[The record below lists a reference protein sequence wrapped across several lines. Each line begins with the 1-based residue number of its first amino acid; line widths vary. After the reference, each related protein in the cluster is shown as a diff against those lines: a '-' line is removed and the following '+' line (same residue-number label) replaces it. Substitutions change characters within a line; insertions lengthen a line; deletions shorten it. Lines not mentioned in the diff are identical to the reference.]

1 MVAMM
6 NLEQLDAID
15 TNNPAQVKQLQ
26 DLLKKRGL
34 YTGAIDGK
42 WGGGTTDAAKALRAE
57 LGQADEARARARE
70 ADVKISENTRIAND
84 PGNAAI
90 RGATEIAPYAAGA
103 GIGAGVGVAGARGL
117 SAMDARQADAVR
129 RLAQNLA
136 ISGPVAEQQMTR
148 MAGPRNLRTG
158 AQFLA
163 PAAMLGSAEYIRSNI
178 APKFDDPETRKW
190 VNLGANADQGA
201 GLGLLA
207 HQLVDL
213 KNRIGSPNDPEA
225 EAMIR
230 TRALPPESR
239 PALAQPETIDITPE
253 RAPPAAIVA
262 PAALPPPEA
271 DVPPAAPPTRQHSE
285 RVIGAARAAGA
296 SGPLTKETAAE
307 FLKANLT
314 ADNRSAVARELGVKP
329 GPNFVSRI
337 SSTLKT
343 MASTRGASALAGPA
357 AAAAMALA
365 VSPNEARAADGSEGG
380 GTADTLTRAGTAAGV
395 AAGAN
400 KAMSYVSPLARG
412 LLGAAGEIAGP
423 LSVLSA
429 PEPPAD
435 VTSGYRKAILP
446 RIGMGGL
453 LTDAERQEVDAAP
466 AMQGIQGGTE
476 TGYAAPPTPG
486 LAPDQM
492 SLLAQALASQG
503 VAGRNKAFPA
513 AEEDPQ
519 RRKLAEALMSNY

>member
-1 MVAMM
+1 M
-6 NLEQLDAID
+6 NIEQLDAID

-26 DLLKKRGL
+26 DVLKKRGL

-57 LGQADEARARARE
+57 LGQADEAKARARE
-70 ADVKISENTRIAND
+70 ADAKISENTRIAND
-84 PGNAAI
+84 PANAAI
-90 RGATEIAPYAAGA
+90 RGAAEIAPYAAGA
-103 GIGAGVGVAGARGL
+103 GVGAGVGVAGARGL

-136 ISGPVAEQQMTR
+136 ISGPVAERQMTR

-163 PAAMLGSAEYIRSNI
+163 PAAMLGSAEYIRSNV
-178 APKFDDPETRKW
+178 APNFEDPETRKW

-239 PALAQPETIDITPE
+239 PAIAQPETIDITPE
-253 RAPPAAIVA
+253 RPPAVVEGPKPI
-262 PAALPPPEA
+262 AALPPPEA
-271 DVPPAAPPTRQHSE
+271 DVQPPVAPTRQHSE
-285 RVIGAARAAGA
+285 RVISAARAAGA
-296 SGPLTKETAAE
+296 SGPLTKETAA
-307 FLKANLT
+307 AWVASNMT

-357 AAAAMALA
+357 AAAALALA
-365 VSPNEARAADGSEGG
+365 ASPNEARAADGSEGG
-380 GTADTLTRAGTAAGV
+380 STADALTRAGTAAGV

-400 KAMSYVSPLARG
+400 KAMNYVSPLARG

-423 LSVLSA
+423 LSVLGA
-429 PEPPAD
+429 PEPPPE

-446 RIGMGGL
+446 KIGMGGL
-453 LTDAERQEVDAAP
+453 LTDAERQEVDAVP
-466 AMQGIQGGTE
+466 AMQGVQGGTA
-476 TGYAAPPTPG
+476 TGYDAPAQPGG

-492 SLLAQALASQG
+492 TLLAQALASQG
-503 VAGRNKAFPA
+503 VAGRSKAFPA
-513 AEEDPQ
+513 GDEDPQ
-519 RRKLAEALMSNY
+519 RRRLAEALMSNY